1 MSFSPTWGNFFIV
14 LSLIMS
20 FASLAL
26 ILMAVSGKESY
37 AVVSKIFYLLTA
49 VCIWFSMILLLYY
62 FINGDFRYAYV
73 YENSSSGLP
82 LPYRIAA
89 LWAGKEGSFLV
100 WLFFLNLCGMLV
112 SRSNMGNARIVS
124 AIIILTQIFLLAI
137 LIVESPYLLI
147 WDKFP
152 ESISPGSI
160 PGDGLG
166 LNPLLRDP
174 WMVAHPPV
182 LFLGYASAVVPF
194 AYAIAGLFRGDKDWI
209 RDAYPWLLF
218 SMITLGAGIFLGG
231 YWAYSVLGWGGYWG
245 WDAVENSSLIPWIIS
260 IALVHGFLVQKRTGL
275 LVRTNLFLALLYFLL
290 IFYSTW
296 LTRSG
301 VLSDF
306 SVHSFTASKVS
317 PLLLAFISICVL
329 GPYALFVMRFKQM
342 AGVRDA
348 AQVTDWK
355 TFTVYGIL
363 TLAVYA
369 LIILIGTSLPLISS
383 AFMERPTSVTTEFY
397 NNFSGPFGVLI
408 IVLMILS
415 TAAIVSRRL
424 INLRNAV
431 LVIVSIALGI
441 MINAG
446 FTRNPV
452 AYIFTILSFLLLAR
466 SIYVMV
472 KMKSKSLIPSRLSH
486 IGVGLLIA
494 GVITSNFHT
503 TAVQKKLVKNIEY
516 DSGTLRVTFLGL
528 GEGVESSLRFA
539 IQRGAKREIIETA
552 YYIDSKT
559 ESLYKEP
566 YIVSGFFNDL
576 YIAPDSYESGAGAA
590 THLMLSKG
598 EEREL
603 SGVRVRF
610 IEFRTEHMTSGEPAT
625 FADLT
630 VNGINLSP
638 GIRFTHDGV
647 KHLDRRL
654 PGSDRSISLK
664 EIDAT
669 SKRIVV
675 FISPGKNTVI
685 PSDMVLISISTKR
698 LIWLVWLGTVLII
711 IGGCYAFAKALK
723 KK

>member
-1 MSFSPTWGNFFIV
+1 
-14 LSLIMS
+14 
-20 FASLAL
+20 LA
-26 ILMAVSGKESY
+26 ASGKESY
-37 AVVSKIFYLLTA
+37 AFISKIFYLLTA
-49 VCIWFSMILLLYY
+49 VCIWLSMILLLYY
-62 FINGDFRYAYV
+62 FISGDFRYAYV

-100 WLFFLNLCGMLV
+100 WLFFLNFCGILI
-112 SRSNMGNARIVS
+112 SRSIAWNARIVS

-147 WDKFP
+147 WDKYQG
-152 ESISPGSI
+152 SISPGSY

-194 AYAIAGLFRGDKDWI
+194 AYAMAGLFHRDKDWI
-209 RDAYPWLLF
+209 RDAFPWLLF
-218 SMITLGAGIFLGG
+218 SMTALGAGIFLGG

-245 WDAVENSSLIPWIIS
+245 WDAVENSSLVPWIIA
-260 IALVHGFLVQKRTGL
+260 IALVHGFVVQKRTGM
-275 LVRTNLFLALLYFLL
+275 LVRTNLFLASLYFLL
-290 IFYSTW
+290 VFYSTW

-306 SVHSFTASKVS
+306 SVHSFAASKVS
-317 PLLLAFISICVL
+317 PLLLAFLSIYFL
-329 GPYALFVMRFKQM
+329 GPCALFVTRFKHM
-342 AGVRDA
+342 AGVRA

-355 TFTVYGIL
+355 TFTVYGIFI
-363 TLAVYA
+363 LAVYA

-383 AFMERPTSVTTEFY
+383 AFMARPTTVTTEFY

-415 TAAIVSRRL
+415 TTAIAVKKP
-424 INLRNAV
+424 INPQNAL
-431 LVIVSIALGI
+431 LVIVSIALGVL
-441 MINAG
+441 INTG

-452 AYIFTILSFLLLAR
+452 AHIFAILSFLLLAR
-466 SIYVMV
+466 SIYDMV
-472 KMKSKSLIPSRLSH
+472 KMKSISLIPSRLSH
-486 IGVGLLIA
+486 IGVGLLML

-516 DSGTLRVTFLGL
+516 DLGMLRVTFLGL
-528 GEGVESSLRFA
+528 RESAESSLMFA
-539 IQRGAKREIIETA
+539 IQRNAKKEIIETA
-552 YYIDSKT
+552 YYVDNKT

-576 YIAPDSYESGAGAA
+576 YIAPESYESGAGAA

-598 EEREL
+598 EEREI

-610 IEFRTEHMTSGEPAT
+610 IEFRTEHMTSGEPTT
-625 FADLT
+625 FTDLT

-638 GIRFTHDGV
+638 GIRFSHGGA

-654 PGSDRSISLK
+654 PGSDRSVSLM
-664 EIDAT
+664 EIDANN
-669 SKRIVV
+669 KRIVV
-675 FISPGKNTVI
+675 FISPGKNTII
-685 PSDMVLISISTKR
+685 PPDKVLISISTKR

-711 IGGCYAFAKALK
+711 IGGCYSSATAFK
-723 KK
+723 KKKKS